1 VHQRYGDFVLL
12 RPPVTAATIL
22 LWATPFLALAGGIA
36 VIILR
41 RRRAVAEAT
50 ALSPEEARRLAEL
63 DRGTA

>member
-1 VHQRYGDFVLL
+1 
-12 RPPVTAATIL
+12 VTAATIL